1 MPQYTLFLPFLL
13 QRKVVTLVK
22 ENKKA
27 TTLSIGDGANDV
39 GMIKGVR
46 GGGGSGRART
56 VWLPVLCGG
65 GGGSGGQGLCGHQCR
80 GGEWGARTVWL
91 PVPCTSEHSE

>member
-1 MPQYTLFLPFLL
+1 M
-13 QRKVVTLVK
+13 TLVK

-46 GGGGSGRART
+46 GGSGRART

-65 GGGSGGQGLCGHQCR
+65 WGGEWEWGARSVWSPVPWG
-80 GGEWGARTVWL
+80 GGEWGARTV
-91 PVPCTSEHSE
+91 